1 MLQLSAA
8 VASISLDRVLGVEG
22 LLGLGPALVLAAG
35 ALAAVPAGRAM
46 DRLGRVPVLAAGF
59 GAGALSCGLA
69 ALGSA
74 HDSAP
79 TVVAG
84 LVGIGIANG
93 ATLLARTAGG
103 DMYPPERRG
112 RGIALVLFGS
122 VFGAILGPLVF
133 GPVLAARELDGDTLA
148 RLWLAARRSRS
159 SGWSSSRRCARTR
172 SGSRCSCATSS

>member
-1 MLQLSAA
+1 MATATKLPIRRNIALLS
-8 VASISLDRVLGVEG
+8 
-22 LLGLGPALVLAAG
+22 
-35 ALAAVPAGRAM
+35 
-46 DRLGRVPVLAAGF
+46 
-59 GAGALSCGLA
+59 A

-79 TVVAG
+79 TVATG

-133 GPVLAARELDGDTLA
+133 GPVLAGHELDGDTLA
-148 RLWLAARRSRS
+148 RTS
-159 SGWSSSRRCARTR
+159 TR
-172 SGSRCSCATSS
+172 G